1 MSKGLWHQGLARAVR
16 KKNGQEYQGQ
26 CARPTTLWMATLVA
40 MALAMV
46 MMVVTRVKMVMMMTM
61 HVHLTPAR
69 MPRSMQATQGPAWMS
84 HGLPGTL
91 YKACP
96 RAPRP
101 QSLEDEALLSLDPS
115 TPGALV
121 MIVVLVVTIVT
132 ISPSARNS
140 FVVVVVVWLDPPGA
154 AGVGG
159 VGAGV

>member
-1 MSKGLWHQGLARAVR
+1 
-16 KKNGQEYQGQ
+16 
-26 CARPTTLWMATLVA
+26 
-40 MALAMV
+40 
-46 MMVVTRVKMVMMMTM
+46 
-61 HVHLTPAR
+61 
-69 MPRSMQATQGPAWMS
+69 MQATQGPAWMA

>member
-46 MMVVTRVKMVMMMTM
+46 MMVVTRVKMVMMMAM

-69 MPRSMQATQGPAWMS
+69 MPRSMQATQGPAWMA
-84 HGLPGTL
+84 HGLPGAL

-96 RAPRP
+96 WAPRP

>member
-1 MSKGLWHQGLARAVR
+1 MSKGLWYQGQARAVR

-26 CARPTTLWMATLVA
+26 CARPTTLRMATLVA
-40 MALAMV
+40 MTLAMV
-46 MMVVTRVKMVMMMTM
+46 MMVVTRVKMVMMMAI

-69 MPRSMQATQGPAWMS
+69 MPRSMQATQGPAWMA
-84 HGLPGTL
+84 HGLPGAL

-96 RAPRP
+96 WAPRP
-101 QSLEDEALLSLDPS
+101 QSLEDEASLSLDPS

-140 FVVVVVVWLDPPGA
+140 FVVVVVVWLEL
-154 AGVGG
+154 G

>member
-46 MMVVTRVKMVMMMTM
+46 MMVVTRVKMVMMMAM

-69 MPRSMQATQGPAWMS
+69 MPRSMQATQGPAWMA
-84 HGLPGTL
+84 HRLPGAL

-96 RAPRP
+96 WAPKEHHLTDLT
-101 QSLEDEALLSLDPS
+101 S
-115 TPGALV
+115 
-121 MIVVLVVTIVT
+121 
-132 ISPSARNS
+132 
-140 FVVVVVVWLDPPGA
+140 
-154 AGVGG
+154 
-159 VGAGV
+159 